1 MPLKFNKLTLAL
13 ALTLITAFSAN
24 LEPVQAQQDGYY
36 YVPPHELKSF
46 EQLTKTEQ
54 TQAKKFQYDREKFT
68 QWFIQNN
75 NTAKWADF
83 EANTTK

>member
-1 MPLKFNKLTLAL
+1 MPNFYKLTFAL
-13 ALTLITAFSAN
+13 VLTLTTGYSSN
-24 LEPVQAQQDGYY
+24 LDQVKAQQDGYY